1 MDSIGSYMS
10 VPVHSVDI
18 NATIRETAQEMQ
30 AKNIGSVL
38 IKSNDEYV
46 GIVTETDLA
55 RKVLGSGLKPETT
68 KVSEVM
74 TQPVYSM
81 DGFEPVE
88 SANKFMAQ
96 HKIRHLAVTDEGK
109 IVGMLS
115 VRDLVSFYANPRL
128 RDSEQ
133 DKSAKP
139 HSPFRTRHMSKN

>member
-10 VPVHSVDI
+10 VPVFSVDI

-38 IKSNDEYV
+38 VKSNDEYV

-74 TQPVYSM
+74 NQPVLTM

-133 DKSAKP
+133 DKGEKP
-139 HSPFRTRHMSKN
+139 KSPFRTRHVSKD